1 MYAKYQTLIN
11 LPKPLLAAMGV
22 GAILAVWGVGRF
34 SLSTLAVL
42 FIYLALVLLVAPLTR
57 WLVRCGVR
65 PNQVTVAGAVVSVI
79 AFWPLAAGRLQLGLL
94 LVIAG
99 GLADG
104 LDGYLARQS
113 NEISQRGGFLDSV
126 LDRVADAA
134 LLIGL
139 SLYFHG
145 QGRPLWAGLALAGL
159 AGAFLVSYVRA
170 KAEQSLAGC
179 EVGLGGE
186 RPDRLIALTISGLAG
201 YLELGVLYVIATS
214 WLTAARR
221 FHYAWRELDE

>member
-1 MYAKYQTLIN
+1 MYAKYQTLIS
-11 LPKPLLAAMGV
+11 LPKPLLAAMGA
-22 GAILAVWGVGRF
+22 GAILAVWALGRF
-34 SLSTLAVL
+34 PLWVLVVL
-42 FIYLALVLLVAPLTR
+42 FVYLALVLLVAPLTR
-57 WLVRCGVR
+57 WLARLGLR
-65 PNQVTVAGAVVSVI
+65 PNQVTVAGAAVSV
-79 AFWPLAAGRLQLGLL
+79 AALWPLATGRLHLGLL

-104 LDGYLARQS
+104 LDGYLARLS
-113 NEISQRGGFLDSV
+113 NEVSRRGGFMDSV

-139 SLYFHG
+139 SFYFLG
-145 QGRPLWAGLALAGL
+145 QGRSLWAGLALAGL

-201 YLELGVLYVIATS
+201 YLEVGVLYVIAAS

-221 FHYAWRELDE
+221 FHYTWRELNE